1 VNDGGPPPLRADHLG
16 RVVGA
21 TTLVDDVSFSMNR
34 AEVLAIVGPSGAGKS
49 TLLRMLN
56 RLDEPTSG
64 TVWIDGRDYREMPP
78 RELRHRVGMV
88 MQQPSLFPG
97 SVERNLRFGPQQ
109 RGETMT
115 ATEVDALLSA
125 VGLPGCADRDVAVLS
140 CGEAQ
145 RVCIARALANRPDV
159 LLMDEPTSALDE
171 ESKVGVEGL
180 LRSLIAKHGLTCV
193 VVTHDPAQALRLA
206 QRALVLE
213 SGTMVAIGPVTE
225 VIDA

>member
-1 VNDGGPPPLRADHLG
+1 MGE
-16 RVVGA
+16 
-21 TTLVDDVSFSMNR
+21 TTLVDDVSFTMDR

-88 MQQPSLFPG
+88 MQQPSPFPG

-109 RGETMT
+109 RGEDLT
-115 ATEVDALLSA
+115 AMEVDALLSA

-145 RVCIARALANRPDV
+145 RVCIARALANHPEV

-180 LRSLIAKHGLTCV
+180 LRSLMAERGLTCV
-193 VVTHDPAQALRLA
+193 IVTHDPAQALRLA
-206 QRALVLE
+206 QQALVLE
-213 SGTMVAIGPVTE
+213 GGAVVAIGPVTE